1 MIGTERKTNG
11 HLVQDERTF
20 YSRRTDI
27 LPETN
32 VCFDGHVSTF
42 EKAGKHPSI
51 PKDQEDF
58 ATGKANV
65 KTSLRHP
72 FSEEF
77 SYFRDIFSY
86 S

>member
-11 HLVQDERTF
+11 RFTQDERT
-20 YSRRTDI
+20 SCLKRTFVLTDTS
-27 LPETN
+27 PR
-32 VCFDGHVSTF
+32 SK
-42 EKAGKHPSI
+42 KAGKHPSI